1 MYDGS
6 CKDLLLC
13 EQVFNTKNQ
22 VSNIDAGQQ
31 KNSHTNFFIAF
42 CKKKSFQ
49 EILGKSKLIIF
60 AMRDPIPRT
69 GNYQLDRLKKMSMTD
84 TKPNFHLRNGK
95 KEIIAKSSLKVN
107 TVFIVSV
114 PYFRHIQTSFK
125 T

>member
-1 MYDGS
+1 
-6 CKDLLLC
+6 
-13 EQVFNTKNQ
+13 
-22 VSNIDAGQQ
+22 
-31 KNSHTNFFIAF
+31 
-42 CKKKSFQ
+42 
-49 EILGKSKLIIF
+49 
-60 AMRDPIPRT
+60 MRDPIPRT

-125 T
+125 TKKHWHGCKERRYIDLKHYQS